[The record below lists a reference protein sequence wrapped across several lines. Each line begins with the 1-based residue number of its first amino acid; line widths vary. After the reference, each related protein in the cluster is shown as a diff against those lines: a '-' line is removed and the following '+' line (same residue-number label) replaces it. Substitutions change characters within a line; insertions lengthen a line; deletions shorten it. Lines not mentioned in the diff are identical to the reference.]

1 MLNWPLW
8 GHHCLQREPPHTP
21 NCSHLDN
28 NSRQNMYV
36 FILVFHLLITKIHR
50 NFLHSTMQAC
60 PIRVGIWVMWIL
72 PLTIFVLYHLLH
84 TYTLLQNLAMR
95 SLEEQLQL
103 CVERHEETED
113 RVRTQAVT
121 NTTLTTTITR
131 LRGEILA
138 LTNELT
144 EMRAVSWIL
153 LVHSLSICQ
162 KSFNNKQLS
171 SDK

>member
-1 MLNWPLW
+1 
-8 GHHCLQREPPHTP
+8 
-21 NCSHLDN
+21 
-28 NSRQNMYV
+28 
-36 FILVFHLLITKIHR
+36 
-50 NFLHSTMQAC
+50 
-60 PIRVGIWVMWIL
+60 
-72 PLTIFVLYHLLH
+72 
-84 TYTLLQNLAMR
+84 MR

-121 NTTLTTTITR
+121 NTTLTTTNTR